1 MLLHLG
7 IGGHDDYSTKLLGS
21 HKPCYDGQWQ
31 LTGHYF
37 NPNLGRLFK
46 GPFWS
51 GGEGGGGKITP
62 CLKLIRVMLESWN
75 LVRKYT
81 YTYVVS
87 ENMPFGTKAFLILL
101 MLTFF
106 LQKISVFLAMIV
118 PLFKAVLWELC

>member
-1 MLLHLG
+1 MVN
-7 IGGHDDYSTKLLGS
+7 GS
-21 HKPCYDGQWQ
+21 WPAII
-31 LTGHYF
+31 LTLIWVGF
-37 NPNLGRLFK
+37 LRVRF
-46 GPFWS
+46 
-51 GGEGGGGKITP
+51 EVRRGGGKITP

-106 LQKISVFLAMIV
+106 LQKISVFFGNDSTFTQSSIV
-118 PLFKAVLWELC
+118 RTVLKIF

>member
-1 MLLHLG
+1 MVNDSWPAIILTLIWVGFLRVRFEV
-7 IGGHDDYSTKLLGS
+7 GGRG
-21 HKPCYDGQWQ
+21 
-31 LTGHYF
+31 
-37 NPNLGRLFK
+37 
-46 GPFWS
+46 
-51 GGEGGGGKITP
+51 GGGGKITP

-118 PLFKAVLWELC
+118 PLLKAVLWELC

>member
-1 MLLHLG
+1 MVNDSWPAIILTLIWVGFLRVRFEVG
-7 IGGHDDYSTKLLGS
+7 EGEVKLL
-21 HKPCYDGQWQ
+21 
-31 LTGHYF
+31 
-37 NPNLGRLFK
+37 R
-46 GPFWS
+46 
-51 GGEGGGGKITP
+51 
-62 CLKLIRVMLESWN
+62 LKLIRAMLESWN

-118 PLFKAVLWELC
+118 PLLKAVLWELC